1 MPSVNPNRSFTT
13 PASRSDKVCNTSCN
27 WSCSRVNDTAST
39 AITASESSMKSP
51 SWESPSSPMV
61 WSSEIGSLAYCWI
74 SNTLS
79 SVISI
84 SFDSSY
90 GVGSRPKSCNSSR

>member
-1 MPSVNPNRSFTT
+1 
-13 PASRSDKVCNTSCN
+13 
-27 WSCSRVNDTAST
+27 
-39 AITASESSMKSP
+39 MKSP

-79 SVISI
+79 SVMSI